1 MNQEPT
7 LTDSVCR
14 IWLAMMLL
22 SSLGFV
28 YGTAGAQ
35 TPLPA
40 ESQVHSNYDIILV
53 LDNSG
58 SMLKNDPKF
67 LTPEVVTHFLG
78 GLATETRIGMILFDQ
93 EVRLLEPLR
102 PLAASVEK
110 AQFLKSLERINYKG
124 RLTDIPAAIERAL
137 YELKTNGRSDAGRII
152 ILLTDGIVDTG
163 TPQKDIEKERW
174 LKEDLALE
182 CKKEKIRIFGIA
194 FTDKADFSLIQ
205 TLAFK
210 TGGEY
215 YRTFQAAEI
224 QGVFTKINDAISKP
238 TPQPASAPVAAPPAI
253 PRSEPVA
260 AEVAG
265 VKPSPAEPLPPEAKP
280 APVPPRA
287 DNRLFIYIL
296 AGAALFLGAVIF
308 LIALTRRSKT
318 SSPAGLLSGFSGQ
331 ALKKK
336 VFMPR
341 AELIDVKNITS
352 RETIK
357 IDKKIFTI
365 GRDANHAVTIP
376 KDTVSSFHAAI
387 EYRDG
392 FFYLED
398 QRSKN
403 KTFLNGE
410 EVPPH
415 YPQKLKSGDV
425 ISFNIFKFIFLLPD
439 LIPAGKTVMDFGGES
454 ELTRTR
460 DLAEKMPAAA
470 RKDSDLP
477 QAMLIDIKNVTGR
490 KTIMLDKTI
499 TSVGRGVHND
509 VDIPKTSISGSHATI
524 EYKSGNFFLED
535 QRSKNTTSLNGKA
548 VEPFSPQKLKSGD
561 EITFDIHK
569 FIFLLEHQTP
579 TGDTEE
585 SL

>member
-1 MNQEPT
+1 MKRLTWILLMVLWLSPFYVTGPT
-7 LTDSVCR
+7 R
-14 IWLAMMLL
+14 
-22 SSLGFV
+22 
-28 YGTAGAQ
+28 AQ
-35 TPLPA
+35 TPPA
-40 ESQVHSNYDIILV
+40 PDPGIATRLDIMLV

-58 SMLKNDPKF
+58 SMMKNDPQF
-67 LTPEVVTHFLG
+67 LTPEVVTNFLG
-78 GLATETRIGMILFDQ
+78 GLADGAFLGMIIFDQ
-93 EVRLLEPLR
+93 DVRLLEPIKALTN
-102 PLAASVEK
+102 SVEK
-110 AQFLKSLERINYKG
+110 AKFLKSLERVNYKG
-124 RLTDIPAAIERAL
+124 RYSDSPAAIERAL
-137 YELKTNGRSDAGRII
+137 YELKTNGRTDAARII

-163 TPQKDIEKERW
+163 DPAKDIEKERW

-194 FTDKADFSLIQ
+194 FTEKADFSLIQ

-224 QGVFTKINDAISKP
+224 QGVFTKINDAISRP
-238 TPQPASAPVAAPPAI
+238 VPPPAPAAAVAAPPDI
-253 PRSEPVA
+253 PKAEPA
-260 AEVAG
+260 AP
-265 VKPSPAEPLPPEAKP
+265 PSAETAPASAEPLPPKAEP
-280 APVPPRA
+280 APAPSG
-287 DNRLFIYIL
+287 NRFLGYTL
-296 AGAALFLGAVIF
+296 AGLAVLLGAIV
-308 LIALTRRSKT
+308 LIMALARRSKT
-318 SSPAGLLSGFSGQ
+318 ASPAGLLSVFSGH

-336 VFMPR
+336 GFMPR
-341 AELIDVKNITS
+341 AELIDVKNITTQ
-352 RETIK
+352 ETIK
-357 IDKKIFTI
+357 IDRKIFTI
-365 GRDANHAVTIP
+365 GRDVNNSVTIP
-376 KDTVSSFHAAI
+376 NDTVSSFHAAI

-403 KTFLNGE
+403 KTFLNGK

-425 ISFNIFKFIFLLPD
+425 ISFNIYKFIFLLPD
-439 LIPAGKTVMDFGGES
+439 LIPAGKTVMDFGEES

-460 DLAEKMPAAA
+460 DLTERLPASA

-477 QAMLIDIKNVTGR
+477 QAMLIDIKNITGK
-490 KTIMLDKTI
+490 KTIMLDKMVTTI
-499 TSVGRGVHND
+499 GRGVHND
-509 VDIPKTSISGSHATI
+509 VDIPKTAISGSHATI
-524 EYKSGNFFLED
+524 EYKTGNFFLED